1 MGTGVSLGLNSFQNI
16 GKNPKLIF
24 QGRKPKI
31 EAQVC
36 YSGNLGMLLD
46 LSESSLE
53 IRKII
58 INLQVL

>member
-1 MGTGVSLGLNSFQNI
+1 MGTGFSLGLNSCQNI

-24 QGRKPKI
+24 QGRKAKI
-31 EAQVC
+31 ESQVC
-36 YSGNLGMLLD
+36 YSVNLGMLLD

-53 IRKII
+53 IRIII